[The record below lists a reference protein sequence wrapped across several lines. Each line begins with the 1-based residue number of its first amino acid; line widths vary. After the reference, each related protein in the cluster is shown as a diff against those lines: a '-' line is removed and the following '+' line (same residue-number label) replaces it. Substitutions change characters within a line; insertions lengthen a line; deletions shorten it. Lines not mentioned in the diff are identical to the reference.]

1 MRKTTTIATINK
13 SIQMKLKTLAIITSQ
28 KICRDLKVVTT
39 CRITSLHVKIVPI
52 TLSKL
57 QTQMDL
63 PIIQGHNQETRRK
76 RMMIMRTIGMK
87 KVRTTAMV
95 TSKNRRLSKIII
107 ILNNKVKKIHKIA
120 MKRRKKTAL
129 IVKMR
134 RKMKMSLMI

>member
-1 MRKTTTIATINK
+1 
-13 SIQMKLKTLAIITSQ
+13 MKLKTLAIITSQ

-107 ILNNKVKKIHKIA
+107 IILNNKVKKIHKIA